1 MTQVRRALGV
11 VVAAALI
18 MAGAAGCGDD
28 GVDEDGASGTEAT
41 AATSAGDGTD
51 TTEAETDSDED
62 PGGCPDETTLVVV
75 NADAARGADGAEVA
89 LDEGPV
95 DVVTAFAD
103 GSGGDASLVFADY
116 EYEADPQFGLSAP
129 VGDPDVP
136 EGGLILVLS
145 ITTGGEG
152 DLTTGEYGPL
162 ETGEGAVS
170 SPGDLTDPD
179 ASIPDVPASIN
190 FEALYLGADRILP
203 IGEHTVTLTE
213 VTDTTLCG
221 ELSGDTGESELQA
234 DGFPVLT
241 GTFVVDRV

>member
-1 MTQVRRALGV
+1 MRQVRRALGLAI
-11 VVAAALI
+11 AAALI
-18 MAGAAGCGDD
+18 VAGAAGCGDD
-28 GVDEDGASGTEAT
+28 GGDEDTAASTEAT
-41 AATSAGDGTD
+41 ADSTAAAGDPD
-51 TTEAETDSDED
+51 EAA
-62 PGGCPDETTLVVV
+62 GGCPDETTLEVV

-89 LDEGPV
+89 LEEGPV

-103 GSGGDASLVFADY
+103 DSGSSASFVFADY
-116 EYEADPQFGLSAP
+116 EVEADPQFGLSAP
-129 VGDPDVP
+129 IGDPEVP
-136 EGGLILVLS
+136 DGGLIMVVTIS
-145 ITTGGEG
+145 TGGEG
-152 DLTTGEYGPL
+152 EITTGEYRAL

-203 IGEHTVTLTE
+203 IGEHTVTVTE
-213 VTDTTLCG
+213 VTDATLCG
-221 ELSGDTGESELQA
+221 ELTGDTGETELQA

>member
-1 MTQVRRALGV
+1 MMGQVRRALGLAI
-11 VVAAALI
+11 AAALI
-18 MAGAAGCGDD
+18 VAGAAGCGDD
-28 GVDEDGASGTEAT
+28 GGDEDTAASTEAT
-41 AATSAGDGTD
+41 ADSTAAAGTD
-51 TTEAETDSDED
+51 TTGAGDPDEAA
-62 PGGCPDETTLVVV
+62 GGCPDETTLEVV
-75 NADAARGADGAEVA
+75 NADAARGGDGAEVA

-203 IGEHTVTLTE
+203 IGEHTVTVTE
-213 VTDTTLCG
+213 VTDATLCG
-221 ELSGDTGESELQA
+221 ELTGDTGETELQA